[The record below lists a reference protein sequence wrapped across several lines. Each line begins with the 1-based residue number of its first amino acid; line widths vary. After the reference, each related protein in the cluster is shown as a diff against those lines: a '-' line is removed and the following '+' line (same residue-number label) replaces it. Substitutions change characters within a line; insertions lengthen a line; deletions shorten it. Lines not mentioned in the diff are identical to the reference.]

1 MPLIPILLILGG
13 GATLLVMA
21 LSGGS
26 DEPPVHEPD
35 LSSAPQGQTR
45 YKLVNAILPQL
56 RQAAQ
61 SSGIPLGVLVGWI
74 AKESGGKL
82 SEVTKYG
89 EAGLFQIMPSEGK
102 TIGVDMARLSTDL
115 VYSIN
120 AGLALIGHYMGI
132 VDKLDV
138 ASEGSDYFWKLVK
151 LAHSMGGGAVAKIVA
166 AAKEAGDAGNWH
178 DLESYAE
185 ANNDALLHAT
195 KHSPSKWFPF
205 VDEVASLGA
214 PFGFGT
220 STTTMVGGAAFKDIV
235 DPLDCLLKA

>member
-13 GATLLVMA
+13 GATLLAMA

-74 AKESGGKL
+74 AKESGGRL
-82 SEVTKYG
+82 DETTKYD
-89 EAGLFQIMPSEGK
+89 ERGLFQLMPAESKMLGL
-102 TIGVDMARLSTDL
+102 DHQRLSTDL

-120 AGLALIGHYMGI
+120 GGLALIGHYMGI
-132 VDKLDV
+132 VEKLGV
-138 ASEGSDYFWKLVK
+138 APEGSAYFWSLVK
-151 LAHSMGGGAVAKIVA
+151 LAHSMGSGAVQKIVA

-205 VDEVASLGA
+205 VDEIASLGA

-220 STTTMVGGAAFKDIV
+220 STTMVGGAAFTDIV